1 MSEDMLRVMRRMRA
15 IKEYTPEPIDEQT
28 IQQLLEVGRW
38 TGTGGNRQPTDVVV
52 IRDAEVRRKF
62 GEWGAKPAGAA
73 PLVFLLV
80 TAQDQFAF
88 DEGRMAERLCL
99 AAAACNLGATVAT
112 LKEDGPDRAKE
123 LLGIPSD
130 RRARTVVAIGH
141 KPADAGFAPTAMTSK
156 TGRKP
161 LSEFAHWDRY

>member
-28 IQQLLEVGRW
+28 IQQLLEVARW
-38 TGTGGNRQPTDVVV
+38 TGTGGNRQPTDVIV
-52 IRDAEVRRKF
+52 IRDAETRRKF
-62 GEWGAKPAGAA
+62 GEWGAKPAAAA

-80 TAQDQFAF
+80 TAQDQFTF

-112 LKEDGPDRAKE
+112 LKEEGPERAKQ
-123 LLGIPSD
+123 LLGIAAD

-156 TGRKP
+156 AGRKP
-161 LSEFAHWDRY
+161 MTEFAHWERY